1 MLNLNVYYIK
11 GQIGTSIPNRDPQVL
26 STSNMAQ
33 SLDQMEYDDDNVR
46 LLLEEVDEDKSGL
59 IDFEE
64 FCGFLARV
72 K

>member
-1 MLNLNVYYIK
+1 MYSKPESSISKEVKTVRWLN
-11 GQIGTSIPNRDPQVL
+11 
-26 STSNMAQ
+26 
-33 SLDQMEYDDDNVR
+33 QMEYDDENIR
-46 LLLEEVDEDKSGL
+46 RLLEEVDEDKSGL